1 MLMVISSLLVK
12 LLSWAAGHSVIK
24 LLMTRKCNYCENMDS
39 LGKYYNKAIYT
50 SFLIQMLLLW
60 GTALLTVIVRSSFY
74 GNFRL
79 LPLDKINGT
88 MGTTSLI
95 MASFFSP
102 EVWFAFFLKCDT
114 THWQFKHSSIA
125 IHNIN
130 YSCCSFQN
138 SIKKGIIYHSNDF
151 SIKERKGKEHNNQ
164 YAP

>member
-1 MLMVISSLLVK
+1 
-12 LLSWAAGHSVIK
+12 
-24 LLMTRKCNYCENMDS
+24 MTRKCNYCENMDS

-95 MASFFSP
+95 MASFFFPRGVICFFP
-102 EVWFAFFLKCDT
+102 EM
-114 THWQFKHSSIA
+114 
-125 IHNIN
+125 
-130 YSCCSFQN
+130 
-138 SIKKGIIYHSNDF
+138 
-151 SIKERKGKEHNNQ
+151 
-164 YAP
+164 